1 MEHLDIYINV
11 AVLVVAAVAA
21 YIVATKSG
29 KQLDIMALAVKLV
42 TDAEVIVKQNPG
54 ESYDAY
60 NKRKLNYV
68 IREMQPA
75 FPGLDLTLICNLIE
89 RAVDIIKHYPAP
101 QPLTTGITSEGQER
115 ANEMARKDLYQ

>member
-1 MEHLDIYINV
+1 MEHLDIYINA
-11 AVLVVAAVAA
+11 AVLIVAAVAA

-42 TDAEVIVKQNPG
+42 TDAEVLIKQDPS

-75 FPGLDLTLICNLIE
+75 LPGLDLTLICNIIE
-89 RAVDIIKHYPAP
+89 RAVDLVKHYP
-101 QPLTTGITSEGQER
+101 TETITSGVTAEGQAT
-115 ANEMARKDLYQ
+115 ANKLARKDLE